1 MNEIIIVSNDIC
13 LVKQIIYTVNKVYK
27 KKNSPIINIYNFK
40 EIKKNSHDV
49 LKRKNVLYFFDINSI
64 EEDVMDILRKN
75 KKYMI
80 SSKII
85 FISISDNYRC
95 LSQSHIYSYI
105 KKDTN
110 LYKELYEIIF
120 NIKNNFECKKNIS
133 NNETPVILNINK
145 IDSIYKWPNDLL
157 SIYYKGKN
165 NILLPIDDVSKIIKT
180 DVFYT
185 PKKELTNKRKTYDD
199 SFKQLIVD
207 LYLIYHIDHK
217 IISDYFKVDIKDIK
231 RWSELKKYNKKR
243 SFIKVIIGKM
253 LIKNY
258 LKNK

>member
-1 MNEIIIVSNDIC
+1 M
-13 LVKQIIYTVNKVYK
+13 
-27 KKNSPIINIYNFK
+27 
-40 EIKKNSHDV
+40 
-49 LKRKNVLYFFDINSI
+49 
-64 EEDVMDILRKN
+64 
-75 KKYMI
+75 
-80 SSKII
+80 
-85 FISISDNYRC
+85 
-95 LSQSHIYSYI
+95 
-105 KKDTN
+105 
-110 LYKELYEIIF
+110 
-120 NIKNNFECKKNIS
+120 
-133 NNETPVILNINK
+133 
-145 IDSIYKWPNDLL
+145 
-157 SIYYKGKN
+157 
-165 NILLPIDDVSKIIKT
+165 PIDDVSKIIKT

-243 SFIKVIIGKM
+243 SFIKVIIGKI